1 MLTARLLMIRGPSMF
16 SLSATNFI
24 FQFFT
29 VGLYIFLLQFL
40 RYKGFSLTQIGLLM
54 AISPTISIISQPFW
68 GISEKYQTI
77 KKILVLLITFALI
90 FVTELFFVESIAGIT
105 ILLVALNFF
114 VNTHSFFFRKS
125 GDRLCYAP

>member
-90 FVTELFFVESIAGIT
+90 FVTELFFVESIAGIA

>member
-77 KKILVLLITFALI
+77 KKNLVLLITFALI

>member
-1 MLTARLLMIRGPSMF
+1 MF

-68 GISEKYQTI
+68 GDFG
-77 KKILVLLITFALI
+77 KIPDDQKDSRPANNLCTHFCNRI
-90 FVTELFFVESIAGIT
+90 
-105 ILLVALNFF
+105 IL
-114 VNTHSFFFRKS
+114 
-125 GDRLCYAP
+125 C

>member
-1 MLTARLLMIRGPSMF
+1 
-16 SLSATNFI
+16 
-24 FQFFT
+24 
-29 VGLYIFLLQFL
+29 
-40 RYKGFSLTQIGLLM
+40 M

-77 KKILVLLITFALI
+77 KKNLVLLITFALI

>member
-1 MLTARLLMIRGPSMF
+1 MF

-68 GISEKYQTI
+68 EDFG
-77 KKILVLLITFALI
+77 KIPDDQKDSRPANTFALI
-90 FVTELFFVESIAGIT
+90 FVTELFFVESIAGIA